1 MNFRDAYKSA
11 NDEIHADRQLLDN
24 IIKGKKSKKAYYFR
38 PAYTYGCAA
47 AAVII
52 VIALTAYP
60 DLMHQPKEIVN
71 QTQYAQDADKA
82 PDGSTEDGTAA
93 AEQQEEA
100 SVQQT
105 AADGADNHVTEN
117 GSVPVENN
125 KPPQTPVKRAQNTER
140 PAENKKSPQTSV
152 KRSEKETQPT
162 AQTVQPQSGSGEATR
177 NKEQAAAA
185 EKKPEAA
192 AGNGISASSEKS
204 VSYETE
210 LDFAAVS
217 PHAYTEAD
225 LVTADTAP
233 NTELKINRVQPK
245 AVRSAAGGSGG
256 AAPRIALYTAEDTGA
271 EAEGAAP
278 YFESISID
286 EYYDYI
292 GFNVA
297 ETLKKPDDMSFEIP
311 AAVMLEKQAQ
321 TGAVLS
327 DTAAFFMESEN
338 DAERYISVTT
348 TRLSGDASEQ
358 LNSSELEKST
368 VNGTSAVVIYDGES
382 YDAYTKK
389 EDTYLSV
396 SAYGIEENEL
406 KELLISVNQ

>member
-24 IIKGKKSKKAYYFR
+24 IIKGKKSPKAYYFR

-60 DLMHQPKEIVN
+60 DLMHQPEEIAN
-71 QTQYAQDADKA
+71 QTQYVQDADTA
-82 PDGSTEDGTAA
+82 PAGSTGDGTAA
-93 AEQQEEA
+93 AMPQEKAAAQQA
-100 SVQQT
+100 
-105 AADGADNHVTEN
+105 AADGADNPVTEN
-117 GSVPVENN
+117 GSVPAEN
-125 KPPQTPVKRAQNTER
+125 KKTAQTPVKRAENTAQ
-140 PAENKKSPQTSV
+140 PAAV
-152 KRSEKETQPT
+152 
-162 AQTVQPQSGSGEATR
+162 QTVQPQSGSGEAPR

-192 AGNGISASSEKS
+192 AGSGISASPERS
-204 VSYETE
+204 VSDDTE
-210 LDFAAVS
+210 LDLAAVS
-217 PHAYTEAD
+217 QHAYTEAD

-245 AVRSAAGGSGG
+245 IARSAAGGSGG
-256 AAPRIALYTAEDTGA
+256 GAAPGVALYTAEDAGA
-271 EAEGAAP
+271 EAENAAP

-286 EYYDYI
+286 EYYAYI

-297 ETLKKPDDMSFEIP
+297 ETLKKPDDMRFDIP

-327 DTAAFFMESEN
+327 DTAVFFMESEN
-338 DAERYISVTT
+338 DTGRYISVTT
-348 TRLSGDASEQ
+348 TKLSGDASER
-358 LNSSELEKST
+358 LNSSEFEKSY
-368 VNGTSAVVIYDGES
+368 VNGTSAVVIYDGVS
-382 YDAYTKK
+382 YDAYTEKD
-389 EDTYLSV
+389 DTYLSV